1 MIEKTE
7 GTIRNGQSRDTG
19 NIGHTRHKDNKIKM
33 SKTDPTNNRWLN
45 PGTRECNVTRIDKM
59 CSTPLHAKQTQKA

>member
-1 MIEKTE
+1 MGNPETLE
-7 GTIRNGQSRDTG
+7 TLGTQDTG
-19 NIGHTRHKDNKIKM
+19 RRQKTIKM

-45 PGTRECNVTRIDKM
+45 SGIRECNVTRIDKV